1 MEPIMDILFYVNV
14 YFVKPNGLRTHIK
27 TQVVLEDALNTQ
39 MFYSIACDE
48 AIENVLS
55 YYNGEYTEVS
65 AYVTR
70 IKSL

>member
-1 MEPIMDILFYVNV
+1 MDILFYVKV
-14 YFVKPNGLRTHIK
+14 CFVKPNGLRTHIN
-27 TQVVLEDALNTQ
+27 TQVVLEDAFNTQ
-39 MFYSIACDE
+39 MFYGIACDE
-48 AIENVLS
+48 AIEDVLS